1 MPQRQNTVAMKKVVP
16 LAVLIGV
23 LLVPLVCYPAQR
35 TAGFRVRVIDE
46 RTGAGVPNAR
56 VTVENGAEDTTAFDG
71 SVLFWLD
78 TALMNRTVRFTIEQ
92 RGVTT
97 TLGVPVTPGGLRVL
111 PVPAP

>member
-1 MPQRQNTVAMKKVVP
+1 MKKNLVAAVV
-16 LAVLIGV
+16 VGVV
-23 LLVPLVCYPAQR
+23 LLVADLCYPAAPAR
-35 TAGFRVRVIDE
+35 TAPFRVRVVDE
-46 RTGAGVPNAR
+46 RTAAGVPNAR
-56 VTVENGAEDTTAFDG
+56 VTIENGAEDTTAFDG

-97 TLGVPVTPGGLRVL
+97 SVGVPVTPGGLAAL